1 MLTTNSQTAV
11 LDLKDRRSFPGV
23 LEWTDLALCRG
34 RTELFFPHLRERPE
48 RRARREAEARA
59 LCMSC
64 AVREPCRSWAR
75 DHREYGFWGGESE
88 EERASAGFRAAISA
102 GEPDTY
108 LTRRA
113 G

>member
-1 MLTTNSQTAV
+1 VLTTTKSPNAS

-23 LEWTDLALCRG
+23 LEWTELALCKG

-59 LCMSC
+59 LCMAC
-64 AVREPCRSWAR
+64 AVREQCKVWAR

-88 EERASAGFRAAISA
+88 EERADAGFRAAISA

-108 LTRRA
+108 LRRA